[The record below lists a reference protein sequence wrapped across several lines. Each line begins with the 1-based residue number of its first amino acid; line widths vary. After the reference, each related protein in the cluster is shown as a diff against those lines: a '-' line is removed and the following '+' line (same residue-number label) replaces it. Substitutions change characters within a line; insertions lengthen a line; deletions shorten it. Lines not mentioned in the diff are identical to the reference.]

1 MSRATIDAILFLASV
16 VEIATLSAGAHG
28 SMHLRPSRAR
38 RSFGFVAIVS
48 AAFATGCTQLLDFDA
63 VSKGAPGQ
71 GGPNADIACSL
82 RYPAPIFCDDFDGA
96 PISDKWNDVEIKN
109 AKMLLVDN
117 ATYRSSPDSLV
128 SEVLGITTAD
138 QVRSVVK
145 TSFPPFTGVP
155 AQLVIAFDVFVDV
168 VDPKAGARIIAFALL
183 YGDVNKF
190 HEFVLNLNSTG
201 AKASGIFTEYSYP
214 DNASFEH
221 AVFAPT
227 KAEWLN
233 VRIEIEVHHP
243 DGTDNALRIYVGDA
257 QGHET
262 QVNSPTDV
270 LRSPMLPALPRVEL
284 GIGWMDTTKGT
295 SPWVVR
301 YDNFSVDWKPY

>member
-1 MSRATIDAILFLASV
+1 
-16 VEIATLSAGAHG
+16 
-28 SMHLRPSRAR
+28 
-38 RSFGFVAIVS
+38 
-48 AAFATGCTQLLDFDA
+48 

-71 GGPNADIACSL
+71 GGPNADLPCSL
-82 RYPAPIFCDDFDGA
+82 RYPAPVFCDDFDGA
-96 PISDKWNDVEIKN
+96 PLSDKWNDVEVKN
-109 AKMLLVDN
+109 AKLPVVDRTT
-117 ATYRSSPDSLV
+117 AKSAPESLV
-128 SEVLGITTAD
+128 SEVNAITATD
-138 QVRSVVK
+138 QVRSVEK
-145 TSFPPFTGVP
+145 TSFAMWTGVP
-155 AQLVIAFDVFVDV
+155 AQLVVAFDVFVDV
-168 VDPKAGARIIAFALL
+168 IDPKAGARIIAFGLL

-221 AVFAPT
+221 AVFSPT
-227 KAEWLN
+227 RAEWIN
-233 VRIEIEVHHP
+233 VRIEIDVQHP
-243 DGTDNALRIYVGDA
+243 DGTGNAVRIYVTDA
-257 QGHET
+257 QGQET

-270 LRSPMLPALPRVEL
+270 LRSPMLAALPRVEL

>member
-1 MSRATIDAILFLASV
+1 
-16 VEIATLSAGAHG
+16 
-28 SMHLRPSRAR
+28 MHLRPSCAR
-38 RSFGFVAIVS
+38 HFLGRTVVVT
-48 AAFATGCTQLLDFDA
+48 AALATGCTQLLDFDA

-71 GGPNADIACSL
+71 GGPSADIPCSL
-82 RYPAPIFCDDFDGA
+82 RYPAPTFCDDFDGA
-96 PISDKWNDVEIKN
+96 PLSDKWGDFEFKN
-109 AKMLLVDN
+109 GKMPVVDGK
-117 ATYRSSPDSLV
+117 TSRSSPDSLI
-128 SEVLGITTAD
+128 SEVNAITAAD
-138 QVRSVVK
+138 QVRSVAK
-145 TSFPPFTGVP
+145 TSFAPFTDVP

-221 AVFAPT
+221 ATFAPT

-233 VRIEIEVHHP
+233 VRIEIDVEHP
-243 DGTDNALRIYVGDA
+243 DGTGNAMRIYVREA
-257 QGHET
+257 QGGDV

-270 LRSPMLPALPRVEL
+270 LRSAMLPALPRVEL